1 MIDDLD
7 IACCAF
13 CTTTEEEDELFECE
27 NCGLLFCSVHG
38 DVANELCDACLGNG

>member
-7 IACCAF
+7 ICCCAF

-27 NCGLLFCSVHG
+27 NCGKLFCSAHG
-38 DVANELCDACLGNG
+38 DPANELCDECLGE